1 MSEEALNTVTW
12 VSVILII
19 IAFIMAR
26 AYIARQKKNDKI
38 MEKRRWIDQ
47 LPSLISTLGVL
58 GTFIGI
64 TIGLWFF
71 DTDDLDNSIPKLLS
85 GLKTAFFTS
94 LAGMLGSLWLSKFV
108 SASFDERDG
117 GISDASQASVEICRA
132 VGELRTQIKEQ
143 GQEQSRFYS
152 KMALWLERIVSG
164 ADVLVESR
172 KSIES
177 VTISVH
183 SLLEVAKTQ
192 DNALKEIN
200 VKAAGVQKSLDTLA
214 QNSMTQEQVKNIIG
228 KVGNLDANIAETLET
243 VSGMATVG
251 QEVSDEVKK
260 FSEILRGEVD
270 EIETKMAETN
280 QLLTAKFD
288 EFSELLKK
296 SNTEALVEVMKK
308 VTEEFQK
315 QMNLLISKLIQ
326 ENFEQ
331 LNTSVERLNQWQQEN
346 KTMIASLTKQY
357 KDMATSFEGTS
368 TTLETVGKD
377 TKQLVSDG
385 GKLQQIIDTLSKVM
399 IDDKKFVEI
408 STNLSDTAELTKQ
421 NMIQFDTSTKT
432 LNEWVRK
439 QRNFV
444 DGVQK
449 LIEKLEELN
458 KIKDYNEQFWK
469 GTKKS
474 LEEGVGYITQGSQT
488 LNKQLTELDRQFYAR
503 LSTTLA
509 ELDTCIQAM
518 IKGNNRRM

>member
-94 LAGMLGSLWLSKFV
+94 LAGMLGSLWLSKIV

-214 QNSMTQEQVKNIIG
+214 QNSITQEQVKNIIDKG
-228 KVGNLDANIAETLET
+228 G
-243 VSGMATVG
+243 
-251 QEVSDEVKK
+251 
-260 FSEILRGEVD
+260 ILIR
-270 EIETKMAETN
+270 T
-280 QLLTAKFD
+280 
-288 EFSELLKK
+288 
-296 SNTEALVEVMKK
+296 
-308 VTEEFQK
+308 
-315 QMNLLISKLIQ
+315 
-326 ENFEQ
+326 
-331 LNTSVERLNQWQQEN
+331 
-346 KTMIASLTKQY
+346 
-357 KDMATSFEGTS
+357 
-368 TTLETVGKD
+368 
-377 TKQLVSDG
+377 
-385 GKLQQIIDTLSKVM
+385 
-399 IDDKKFVEI
+399 
-408 STNLSDTAELTKQ
+408 
-421 NMIQFDTSTKT
+421 
-432 LNEWVRK
+432 
-439 QRNFV
+439 
-444 DGVQK
+444 
-449 LIEKLEELN
+449 
-458 KIKDYNEQFWK
+458 
-469 GTKKS
+469 
-474 LEEGVGYITQGSQT
+474 
-488 LNKQLTELDRQFYAR
+488 
-503 LSTTLA
+503 
-509 ELDTCIQAM
+509 
-518 IKGNNRRM
+518 

>member
-1 MSEEALNTVTW
+1 
-12 VSVILII
+12 
-19 IAFIMAR
+19 
-26 AYIARQKKNDKI
+26 
-38 MEKRRWIDQ
+38 
-47 LPSLISTLGVL
+47 
-58 GTFIGI
+58 
-64 TIGLWFF
+64 
-71 DTDDLDNSIPKLLS
+71 
-85 GLKTAFFTS
+85 
-94 LAGMLGSLWLSKFV
+94 
-108 SASFDERDG
+108 
-117 GISDASQASVEICRA
+117 
-132 VGELRTQIKEQ
+132 
-143 GQEQSRFYS
+143 
-152 KMALWLERIVSG
+152 
-164 ADVLVESR
+164 
-172 KSIES
+172 
-177 VTISVH
+177 
-183 SLLEVAKTQ
+183 
-192 DNALKEIN
+192 
-200 VKAAGVQKSLDTLA
+200 
-214 QNSMTQEQVKNIIG
+214 
-228 KVGNLDANIAETLET
+228 
-243 VSGMATVG
+243 MATVG

-331 LNTSVERLNQWQQEN
+331 LNASVERLNQWQEEN
-346 KTMIASLTKQY
+346 KAMIASLTKQY

-474 LEEGVGYITQGSQT
+474 LEEGVGYISQGSKT
-488 LNKQLTELDRQFYAR
+488 LNQQLTELDRQFYAR

>member
-94 LAGMLGSLWLSKFV
+94 LAGMVGSLILSRIV
-108 SASFDERDG
+108 NASFDKRDG
-117 GISDASQASVEICRA
+117 GISDANQAAGEICRA
-132 VGELRTQIKEQ
+132 VGELRGQIKMQ
-143 GQEQSRFYS
+143 NQEQNLFYS
-152 KMALWLERIVSG
+152 KVIL
-164 ADVLVESR
+164 
-172 KSIES
+172 SIDQLAK
-177 VTISVH
+177 TMH
-183 SLLEVAKTQ
+183 SLLDVAKIQ
-192 DNALKEIN
+192 DNALKAIN
-200 VKAAGVQKSLDTLA
+200 EKAGNAQISLASLA
-214 QNSMTQEQVKNIIG
+214 RNSMTQEQVNNIIG
-228 KVGNLDANIAETLET
+228 KVGNLDTNIAETLET

-270 EIETKMAETN
+270 EIEMKMAETN

-346 KTMIASLTKQY
+346 KAMIASLTKQY

-385 GKLQQIIDTLSKVM
+385 GKLQQIIDTLGKVM

-474 LEEGVGYITQGSQT
+474 LEEGVGYISQGSKT